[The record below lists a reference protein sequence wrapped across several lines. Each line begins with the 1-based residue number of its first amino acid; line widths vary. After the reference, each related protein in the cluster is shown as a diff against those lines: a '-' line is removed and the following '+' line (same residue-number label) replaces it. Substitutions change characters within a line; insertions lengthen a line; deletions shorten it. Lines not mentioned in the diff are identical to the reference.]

1 MGRKTGLR
9 RLFKYL
15 PVSIELATAAALDGK
30 VDHDSQALDTVLSG
44 EYQVVDDDAPIGPT
58 EEEQPEQPEQEA
70 ALEHTPD
77 ETIDRSTGEIKTGAQ
92 ASLAVE

>member
-1 MGRKTGLR
+1 M
-9 RLFKYL
+9 
-15 PVSIELATAAALDGK
+15 
-30 VDHDSQALDTVLSG
+30 
-44 EYQVVDDDAPIGPT
+44 VDDDAPIGPT